1 MRIASILAIIIFAA
15 STLQAS
21 ERATFGLTGSP
32 VQDTTAASGKAAK
45 DTTRSQSAI
54 DTVVTYSAADSI
66 VYSIANREMFLYKK
80 GNMKYRDF
88 KLDAGQI
95 GINWTTAILNAEGV
109 KDTADKIIEKP
120 VFTEAGE
127 TYDGSHVAYDF
138 KSQKGRITLA
148 NTDIDNSY
156 YHGKLIKKY
165 AKNAMYIENG
175 RFTTCDNTPP
185 DYYFQSSKMKLVINK
200 TIIAEPIIM
209 YVDGV
214 PVFAIPFGVFPAKS
228 GRRSGIITP
237 SFGETANAG
246 RYLSHLGYFWAIN
259 DYSDLTTTLDWYTR
273 GGYDVRSGLRYAL
286 RYYFN
291 GSLYGAYSY
300 RYNGEPGD
308 PGRTVQKNWDLQF
321 THDQTI
327 DPSTRIVANVSM
339 SSSNYF
345 RTTSIDYG
353 QILQQNLVSDVTLFK
368 TWEGSGNSFSINIHR
383 DQNLGTGSISSSL
396 PNLTLSH
403 SQSYPFRS
411 AAHENASPNQLAWY
425 ELIGYSYN
433 GQFLNNSSK
442 IVDTTNH
449 TVTKTSSYGAQHSIS
464 ISAAPKAGYFTISP
478 FMSVTDKMYGVRTVY
493 GDVPNAEGEDSVF
506 TRPQHGFYNVGYF
519 NTGVSASTRL
529 FGLVAPHMFGIAA
542 FRHTFQPSLTFSYQ
556 PDFSQPFWR
565 YYGHYDSLDGQSV
578 KYDYYSSSAFGGAPA
593 GTFAGLQLS
602 INNNFEMKTMP
613 SDTSQVEKKYQ
624 LLNLGLGL
632 SYNFAAKGQTLPLSE
647 LSVNYRTNVGGK
659 VDIGGNSSFNFYQ
672 YDAALE
678 RRVNRFLWSD
688 GELPDMTNFSLSI
701 STTLQGKSTKREE
714 TNQTPTQQSDSVKAT
729 QQYDAFYNETPRPN
743 LNIPWNLDLG
753 FNYGITKP
761 YPGSFNTYA
770 TVSYN
775 LGFNLTKNWKI
786 GFTGGYDFIAHQ
798 MTIPTVTV
806 YRDLHCWEMNLTW
819 NPIGYYRGF
828 NLVIRIKASQLRDIK
843 ITKREDTIVGY

>member
-1 MRIASILAIIIFAA
+1 MRITSLIVAVILAA
-15 STLQAS
+15 SALHAS
-21 ERATFGLTGSP
+21 ERTSSDFPPFP
-32 VQDTTAASGKAAK
+32 VQDTTKAAAAK
-45 DTTRSQSAI
+45 DTTASKSAI

-66 VYSIANREMFLYKK
+66 VYSISNHEMSLYKK

-95 GINWTTAILNAEGV
+95 GINWTTAILNAEGI
-109 KDTADKIIEKP
+109 KDTSDKTIEKP
-120 VFTEAGE
+120 VFTQAGE

-138 KSQKGRITLA
+138 KTQRGRISLA
-148 NTDIDNSY
+148 NTEIDRSY
-156 YHGKLIKKY
+156 YHGELIKKFS
-165 AKNAMYIENG
+165 KDAMYIQNG
-175 RFTTCDNTPP
+175 RFTSCDKKNP

-209 YVDGV
+209 YIDGV

-237 SFGETANAG
+237 SFGETANSG

-259 DYSDLTTTLDWYTR
+259 DYSDLTTTIDWYTR
-273 GGYDVRSGLRYAL
+273 GGFDLRSGLRYTL

-291 GSLYGAYSY
+291 GSLYGAYSN

-327 DPSTRIVANVSM
+327 DPTTRLVANVSM
-339 SSSNYF
+339 SSNNYF
-345 RTTSIDYG
+345 RTTSINYG

-368 TWEGSGNSFSINIHR
+368 TWEGAGNSISINVHR
-383 DQNLGTGSISSSL
+383 DQNLGTGSISANL
-396 PNLTLSH
+396 PNITFSH

-411 AAHENASPNQLAWY
+411 AAHADASPNQLAWY
-425 ELIGYSYN
+425 EMIGYSYN
-433 GQFLNNSSK
+433 GQFLNTTSK
-442 IVDTTNH
+442 TVDTTSH
-449 TVTKTSSYGAQHSIS
+449 TITRSSSYGAEHSIS

-478 FMSVTDKMYGVRTVY
+478 FVSVTDKMYGSRTTY
-493 GDVPNAEGEDSVF
+493 GDAPSSTGTDSIF
-506 TRPQHGFYNVGYF
+506 TQKERGFYNIGYF
-519 NTGVSASTRL
+519 NTGLSASTRL
-529 FGLVAPHMFGIAA
+529 FGLMEPNMFGIAA
-542 FRHTFQPSLTFSYQ
+542 FRHTFQPSLTLSYQ
-556 PDFSQPFWR
+556 PDFSRPFWN
-565 YYGHYDSLDGQSV
+565 YYGHYDSLNGHSAS
-578 KYDYYSSSAFGGAPA
+578 YDYYANTAFGGAPA
-593 GTFAGLQLS
+593 GTFAGLNLS

-613 SDTSQVEKKYQ
+613 GDTSQTEKKYQ

-632 SYNFAAKGQTLPLSE
+632 SYNFAAQGQALPLSE
-647 LSVNYRTNVGGK
+647 LSMNYRTNVGGK
-659 VDIGGNSSFNFYQ
+659 IDIGGSSSFNFYQ
-672 YDAALE
+672 YDAALG
-678 RRVNRFLWSD
+678 RRINRFLWSE
-688 GELPDMTNFSLSI
+688 GQLPDMTNFSLSV
-701 STTLQGKSTKREE
+701 STSLQGPRKKQEGS
-714 TNQTPTQQSDSVKAT
+714 NQTASQQSDSLKSL
-729 QQYDAFYNETPRPN
+729 QQYDAFYNETPKPD

-753 FNYGITKP
+753 LDYGISKP
-761 YPGSFNTYA
+761 TPA
-770 TVSYN
+770 TVSKYATLRFN
-775 LGFNLTKNWKI
+775 LGFNLTENWKI
-786 GFTGGYDFIAHQ
+786 GFTGGYDLIQHQ